1 MLLLPEYGEPKPGT
15 LEHYSPPKC
24 DIQLKHEE
32 LGEVNE
38 VWSVVKSA
46 QNPGGKGEHDMFK
59 ELTEV
64 TVAGLWSVCEGR
76 GESWKRDRLKE
87 KSLS

>member
-15 LEHYSPPKC
+15 LEHYSPSNC

-38 VWSVVKSA
+38 A
-46 QNPGGKGEHDMFK
+46 
-59 ELTEV
+59 
-64 TVAGLWSVCEGR
+64 
-76 GESWKRDRLKE
+76 
-87 KSLS
+87 